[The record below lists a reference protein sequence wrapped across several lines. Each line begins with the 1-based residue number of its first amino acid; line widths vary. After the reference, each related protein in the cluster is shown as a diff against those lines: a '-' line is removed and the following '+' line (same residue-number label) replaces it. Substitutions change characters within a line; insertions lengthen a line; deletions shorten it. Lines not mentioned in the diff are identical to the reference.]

1 MEEGREGRMGEQ
13 RLATRSFFSYD
24 LRKKKMI
31 SESGRT
37 AEGAEGEAFRTFGG
51 LRGSGGNHS
60 PRAGVQGAAA
70 P

>member
-1 MEEGREGRMGEQ
+1 MGEQ

-37 AEGAEGEAFRTFGG
+37 AEGAEGDALRTFGG
-51 LRGSGGNHS
+51 LVGSGVDRS
-60 PRAGVQGAAA
+60 PRAGGRGAVA

>member
-1 MEEGREGRMGEQ
+1 MGEQ

-31 SESGRT
+31 SESGMT
-37 AEGAEGEAFRTFGG
+37 AEGAEGVAFRTFGG
-51 LRGSGGNHS
+51 LRGSGGHHS